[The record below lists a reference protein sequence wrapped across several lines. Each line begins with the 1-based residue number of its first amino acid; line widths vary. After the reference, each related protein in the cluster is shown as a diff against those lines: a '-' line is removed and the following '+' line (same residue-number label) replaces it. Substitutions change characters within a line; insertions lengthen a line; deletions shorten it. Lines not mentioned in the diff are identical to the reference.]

1 MANDNKP
8 TTEGTPNPNGGN
20 NEMGQKFTG
29 LPMRELIA
37 SPLVAVCEAQTML
50 ASSSFDFMNKI
61 GFADNKTR
69 LLEFELERPVK
80 NIDGSM
86 GRNTIT
92 VKAPLLGLVPTPN
105 LLIEDVHI
113 DFQME
118 VTMAE
123 TTTEKKV
130 EEANVKASYKGWFG
144 VSAEVQGKVSSSR
157 ETTRSTNQTAK
168 YQVSVNARQQRPSE
182 GMSKLMDLFA
192 SCVEPIEVKN
202 NSGTGSGTKTSTDAE
217 KPNS

>member
-1 MANDNKP
+1 MADNEVTKP
-8 TTEGTPNPNGGN
+8 VTTD
-20 NEMGQKFTG
+20 NEMAKKFTG
-29 LPMRELIA
+29 LPMRELISA
-37 SPLVAVCEAQTML
+37 PLVAVCEAQTML
-50 ASSSFDFMNKI
+50 ASSSFDFMNRI
-61 GFADNKTR
+61 GFDNNKTR
-69 LLEFELERPVK
+69 LLEFQLERPVK

-86 GRNTIT
+86 GSNTIT

-105 LLIEDVHI
+105 LLIEDVRI

-123 TTTEKKV
+123 TSKEKSDTE
-130 EEANVKASYKGWFG
+130 ASAKAAYKGWFG

-192 SCVEPIEVKN
+192 SCVEPIEAKAQEK
-202 NSGTGSGTKTSTDAE
+202 KTE
-217 KPNS
+217 

>member
-1 MANDNKP
+1 MADPEKTKDP
-8 TTEGTPNPNGGN
+8 TQQNA
-20 NEMGQKFTG
+20 MAQKFTG

-61 GFADNKTR
+61 GFDSSGKTR
-69 LLEFELERPVK
+69 LLTFDLQRPVK
-80 NIDGSM
+80 QADGTI
-86 GRNTIT
+86 GNNQIT
-92 VKAPLLGLVPTPN
+92 VNAPLLGPVTTPN

-118 VTMAE
+118 VTMSETVKENTAAE
-123 TTTEKKV
+123 ASTT
-130 EEANVKASYKGWFG
+130 ASYKGWFG
-144 VSAEVQGKVSSSR
+144 VSAEVQGKVSSTR
-157 ETTRSTNQTAK
+157 ESTRSTNQTAK
-168 YQVSVNARQQRPSE
+168 YQVSVNARQQQPSE

-192 SCVEPIEVKN
+192 SCVEPIEAKT
-202 NSGTGSGTKTSTDAE
+202 GTGNNTE

>member
-1 MANDNKP
+1 MA
-8 TTEGTPNPNGGN
+8 E
-20 NEMGQKFTG
+20 NEVAKSFTG

-37 SPLVAVCEAQTML
+37 TPLVAVCEAQTML
-50 ASSSFDFMNKI
+50 AASSFDFMNKI
-61 GFADNKTR
+61 GFDGDSKTR
-69 LLEFELERPVK
+69 LLEFDLQRPVK

-86 GRNTIT
+86 GTNTVA
-92 VKAPLLGLVPTPN
+92 VKAPLLGLVTTPN

-123 TTTEKKV
+123 ASKEKTDTE
-130 EEANVKASYKGWFG
+130 ASAKASYKGWFG
-144 VSAEVQGKVSSSR
+144 FSAEVQGKVSSSR

-168 YQVSVNARQQRPSE
+168 YQVSINARQQRPSE

-192 SCVEPIEVKN
+192 SCVEPIVAKEQQK
-202 NSGTGSGTKTSTDAE
+202 
-217 KPNS
+217 

>member
-1 MANDNKP
+1 MADPEKKNP
-8 TTEGTPNPNGGN
+8 TQASS
-20 NEMGQKFTG
+20 NEIGQKFTG

-61 GFADNKTR
+61 GFDKDGKTR
-69 LLEFELERPVK
+69 LLTFDLQRPVK
-80 NIDGSM
+80 QTDGKI
-86 GRNTIT
+86 GQNEIT
-92 VKAPLLGLVPTPN
+92 VNAPLLGLVTTPN

-123 TTTEKKV
+123 TVKENSAA
-130 EEANVKASYKGWFG
+130 EASATASYKGWFG
-144 VSAEVQGKVSSSR
+144 VSAEVQGKVSSTR
-157 ETTRSTNQTAK
+157 ENTRSTNQTAK

-192 SCVEPIEVKN
+192 SCVESIE
-202 NSGTGSGTKTSTDAE
+202 TKVQQ
-217 KPNS
+217 

>member
-1 MANDNKP
+1 MADPVTTPTPTSQND
-8 TTEGTPNPNGGN
+8 
-20 NEMGQKFTG
+20 MAQKFTG

-61 GFADNKTR
+61 GFDEKNKTR
-69 LLEFELERPVK
+69 LLTFDLERPVK
-80 NIDGSM
+80 QPDGKI
-86 GRNTIT
+86 GKHQIT
-92 VKAPLLGLVPTPN
+92 VNAPLLGLVTTPN

-123 TTTEKKV
+123 TVKENSAAEASTT
-130 EEANVKASYKGWFG
+130 ASYKGWFG
-144 VSAEVQGKVSSSR
+144 VSAEVQGKVSSTR
-157 ETTRSTNQTAK
+157 ENTRSTNQTAK
-168 YQVSVNARQQRPSE
+168 YQVSVNARQQQPSE

-192 SCVEPIEVKN
+192 SCVEPIEAEVDPQ
-202 NSGTGSGTKTSTDAE
+202 TPTKTT
-217 KPNS
+217 

>member
-1 MANDNKP
+1 MADPEKKNP
-8 TTEGTPNPNGGN
+8 TQASPN
-20 NEMGQKFTG
+20 EIGQKFTG

-61 GFADNKTR
+61 GFDKDGKTR
-69 LLEFELERPVK
+69 LLTFDLQRPVK
-80 NIDGSM
+80 QTDGKI
-86 GRNTIT
+86 GQNEIT
-92 VKAPLLGLVPTPN
+92 VNAPLLGLVTTPN

-123 TTTEKKV
+123 TVKENSAA
-130 EEANVKASYKGWFG
+130 EASATASYKGWFG
-144 VSAEVQGKVSSSR
+144 VSAEVQGKVSSTR
-157 ETTRSTNQTAK
+157 ENTRSTNQTAK

-192 SCVEPIEVKN
+192 SCVESIE
-202 NSGTGSGTKTSTDAE
+202 TKVQQ
-217 KPNS
+217 